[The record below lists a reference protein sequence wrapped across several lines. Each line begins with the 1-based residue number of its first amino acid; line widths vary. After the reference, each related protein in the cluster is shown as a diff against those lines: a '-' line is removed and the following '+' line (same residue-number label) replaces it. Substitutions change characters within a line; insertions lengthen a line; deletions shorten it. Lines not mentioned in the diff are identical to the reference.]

1 MRWLRSFSLLTAAGL
16 YLIVLMG
23 ALVTKTGS
31 EDGCGNTWP
40 FCNGEVLPSYVT
52 VETVIEYS
60 HRIVSAAVG
69 LMVLIVAAWAWRSF
83 RDDGNVRFLAF
94 NAVFFVVFQGLLGAA
109 AVVWGQSD
117 AVLALH
123 FGFSLLSFASVA
135 LLAVYISQASRT
147 EDRRLRTVPVSQRFR
162 YAVWGLA
169 VYTYLVVY
177 TGAYV
182 RHTGSMMGCGNSWP
196 FCGDRLLP
204 DFFSQAG
211 IQLLHRYASG
221 LCLLFTVWLLWAIIR
236 LYRKQPEQYRDLY
249 KAGWIALVLLILQ
262 ALSGAAVVWTN
273 VQLILALLHAT
284 FVCAYFTALSYLCM
298 RVGFPRQREESHP
311 ERIGDPATSL
321 H

>member
-1 MRWLRSFSLLTAAGL
+1 MRWLRSFSFLTAAGL

-40 FCNGEVLPSYVT
+40 FCNGEVFPTYVT

-60 HRIVSAAVG
+60 HRIVSALVG
-69 LMVLIVAAWAWRSF
+69 LMVVIVSFWAWRRF
-83 RDDGNVRFLAF
+83 RKDKVVRFLAF
-94 NAVFFVVFQGLLGAA
+94 GGVFFVVFQGLLGAA
-109 AVVWGQSD
+109 AVVWDQSD
-117 AVLALH
+117 AVMALH

-135 LLAVYISQASRT
+135 LLALYISQAART
-147 EDRRLRTVPVSQRFR
+147 EDLRLQKIPVSQRFR

-182 RHTGSMMGCGNSWP
+182 RHTGSMMGCGYSWP
-196 FCGDRLLP
+196 LCGGRFLP
-204 DFFSQAG
+204 DFFSQEG

-221 LCLLFTVWLLWAIIR
+221 LCLLFTVWLLWVIIR
-236 LYRKQPEQYRDLY
+236 LYREHPEQYRDLY
-249 KAGWIALVLLILQ
+249 KAGWAAVVFLILQ
-262 ALSGAAVVWTN
+262 ALSGAAVVLTN

-284 FVCAYFTALSYLCM
+284 FVCVYFTALSYLCM
-298 RVGFPRQREESHP
+298 RVGFPHRTEEHP
-311 ERIGDPATSL
+311 ERIGEPATTL
-321 H
+321 R